1 MEENVKK
8 EEKEERRNYT
18 LMDLI
23 QKLLKKANDRKKQI
37 LYDEF
42 LSG

>member
-1 MEENVKK
+1 MEENGVKK
-8 EEKEERRNYT
+8 GEEKRNYT

-23 QKLLKKANDRKKQI
+23 QKLLKKANERKKQI